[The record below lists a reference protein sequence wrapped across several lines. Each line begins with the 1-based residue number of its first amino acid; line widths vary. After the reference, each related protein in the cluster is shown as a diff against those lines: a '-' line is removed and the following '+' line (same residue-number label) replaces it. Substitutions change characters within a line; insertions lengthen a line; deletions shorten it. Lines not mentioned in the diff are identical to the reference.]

1 MKTIPIMLV
10 SGDSAAPFNLR
21 GVLASVLD
29 DNLTAELE
37 ALQAEAMGWLPLDAG
52 AYFHHGL
59 KSESEEA
66 VVIQMVGIPDVQ
78 MAGMNVLLL
87 V

>member
-1 MKTIPIMLV
+1 MDKLLWKVELTPTLTE
-10 SGDSAAPFNLR
+10 NL
-21 GVLASVLD
+21 A
-29 DNLTAELE
+29 AELE
-37 ALQAEAMGWLPLDAG
+37 AIQAEAMGWLQLDAG

-66 VVIQMVGIPDVQ
+66 VVIEVVGIPDVQ
-78 MAGMNVLLL
+78 MTGMNVLLL